1 MTMVERVGEGLA
13 RQLNR
18 RTTVK
23 RAAAALFGAVA
34 AWSVE
39 GVKGQSEL
47 AGYCSY
53 VTAGDCTCNPPNGLY
68 CRRMEASFCSG
79 AACGGGCYYDESYRY
94 VGACWCSATC
104 QYPTQYEGVYVIG
117 YYKCC
122 DCNCYGHQCA
132 CREFVQT
139 G

>member
-18 RTTVK
+18 RTMLK
-23 RAAAALFGAVA
+23 RAAAAIFGAAA

-47 AGYCSY
+47 AGYCAY
-53 VTAGDCTCNPPNGLY
+53 VTAGDCTCHPPYGLY
-68 CRRMEASFCSG
+68 CGRMDRSYCPG
-79 AACGGGCYYDESYRY
+79 AACSGGCYYDESYPY
-94 VGACWCSATC
+94 VGACWCSATFH
-104 QYPTQYEGVYVIG
+104 YPTQYEGYYLIG
-117 YYKCC
+117 YYQCC
-122 DCNCYGHQCA
+122 DCKCYGQQCA
-132 CREFVQT
+132 CRQFIQT